1 MHLLVVR
8 MVSTRRKRYS
18 DTEAADE
25 KVVQEEETKDVV
37 QDGHADDSEDELPE
51 EVGLEEVRRAWRRA
65 RA

>member
-1 MHLLVVR
+1 

>member
-1 MHLLVVR
+1 

-18 DTEAADE
+18 NTEAKDA
-25 KVVQEEETKDVV
+25 KVVQEEESKDVV
-37 QDGHADDSEDELPE
+37 QDGQENSNDDELPE

>member
-1 MHLLVVR
+1 

-18 DTEAADE
+18 NTEATDA
-25 KVVQEEETKDVV
+25 KVVQEEESKDVV
-37 QDGHADDSEDELPE
+37 QDVQENSSDDELPE